1 MMAWPTIVSGGLL
14 VAVGLL
20 GYTASEL
27 QPAPK
32 TALIPAALGAILVV
46 CGALAFNEKLRKH
59 VMHLAAMVGLFGV
72 LGGFMPLVRQIL
84 NNGDFN
90 PLKLSAITG
99 ELTIVI
105 SAVFVGLCVNSF
117 IQARKARQAREAAEA
132 VGKG

>member
-1 MMAWPTIVSGGLL
+1 MAWPTIICGGLL

-20 GYTASEL
+20 GYTTSEL

-32 TALIPAALGAILVV
+32 TALIPAALGVILVV

-59 VMHLAAMVGLFGV
+59 VMHLAAMVGLVGV
-72 LGGFMPLVRQIL
+72 IGGFMPLVRQMV
-84 NNGDFN
+84 NSGGFN
-90 PLKLSAITG
+90 PLKLSAIAG
-99 ELTIVI
+99 ELTILI

-132 VGKG
+132 TGQS

>member
-105 SAVFVGLCVNSF
+105 SAVFEIGRAHV
-117 IQARKARQAREAAEA
+117 
-132 VGKG
+132 